1 MVVDRGELSANLA
14 RFYDFRGKSV
24 IYVGAGIDQILRPA
38 SGVAS
43 VVAVDRDPKSL
54 KGFRRAAATEW
65 AGIPVKFIPRD
76 FKTVKARGDVVYFEF
91 CMHYM
96 KDPGRTLRQARSLAP
111 DIVAMDHLPKS
122 RWVYYWAGEED
133 VRRSTRAME
142 AFGVRRRE
150 SFAAEQRFKDWRAL
164 ATRLKGEGAES
175 RRRVLELKGAKD
187 IRMQM
192 DYCLYLL

>member
-1 MVVDRGELSANLA
+1 MVVDRAELSANLA

-24 IYVGAGIDQILRPA
+24 LYVGAGIGQILRPG
-38 SGVAS
+38 SGAAS
-43 VVAVDRDPKSL
+43 VVAIDRDPGSL

-65 AGIPVKFIPRD
+65 AGIPVRFFPRD
-76 FKTVKARGDVVYFEF
+76 FKTVKVRGDVVYFEF

-111 DIVAMDHLPKS
+111 DIVAMDHLPRS
-122 RWVYYWAGEED
+122 RWVYYWAGEE
-133 VRRSTRAME
+133 VVGRSTRAIE

-150 SFAAEQRFKDWRAL
+150 AFTAEQKFADWKAL
-164 ATRLKGEGAES
+164 ATRLKGEGKES
-175 RRRVLELKGAKD
+175 RRRVLELKGVRD
-187 IRMQM
+187 IRMPM